1 MPPATLLGYRGW
13 ETRLSAVCGQ
23 VHRAV
28 LQLGGEPRQVVVKVR
43 HPGVARNITI
53 DFRLLKPVAAAA
65 SRIPSLKGLSLKESL
80 AQFSANM
87 TAQVRGAP
95 CRGKQRMDMIAIAW
109 AAMYLPRMSRECWP
123 YITPLRSSNCAVE
136 GHGSQWLR

>member
-1 MPPATLLGYRGW
+1 MCA
-13 ETRLSAVCGQ
+13 Q

-43 HPGVARNITI
+43 HPNVARNITI

-65 SRIPSLKGLSLKESL
+65 SRVPSLKGLSLKESL

-87 TAQVRGAP
+87 TAQVR
-95 CRGKQRMDMIAIAW
+95 R
-109 AAMYLPRMSRECWP
+109 
-123 YITPLRSSNCAVE
+123 N
-136 GHGSQWLR
+136 SQP

>member
-1 MPPATLLGYRGW
+1 M
-13 ETRLSAVCGQ
+13 Q

-28 LQLGGEPRQVVVKVR
+28 MQLKGKRRQVVVKVR
-43 HPGVARNITI
+43 HPGVAKSITV

-87 TAQVRGAP
+87 TAQVQP
-95 CRGKQRMDMIAIAW
+95 CPSCYKSLS
-109 AAMYLPRMSRECWP
+109 LPMASRAS
-123 YITPLRSSNCAVE
+123 L
-136 GHGSQWLR
+136 